1 MAEKKKTV
9 FFSIEI
15 AARELVPKCLLALET
30 AKSGMRVYIGSF
42 RALKQL
48 DGKID
53 ECVFFHKS
61 TWTKNAARLKRTIGA
76 HFVFLDEEMGL
87 ALPRSELKSNL
98 IARFRHVNSEDYR
111 HSFAIGEMHK
121 DCMETL
127 DVFDDVEVHAL
138 GWPRLDLW
146 REPFHQLYKSEI
158 EQIQKENG
166 NYYLLVSSFG
176 TISESTYKEAV
187 RQYEEE
193 YDLNP
198 EVFHFNYRHFKSCLK
213 LIDELSPMLTNDES
227 IIVRPHTSESVEEWE
242 SLLKDYPN
250 VHIRHEGDI
259 TPWLIAAKGTI
270 QFGSTVAVQAACM
283 GVPSIQ
289 LHNDEEIPGVT
300 DTPAFEVLKS
310 AQSAHEVISYL
321 RDGSLQTPTENR
333 QRAVT
338 KLDGLASSMEG
349 SLASTRIAEFLN
361 SLEVAS
367 QFPVRYHVLKRF
379 VLLFKERINY
389 INYLKSKL
397 LRKERERLKRSK
409 FEKIPNGLTAQEI
422 GDHLEKLACI
432 LGDDPKRIQCR
443 QTAHNLVEIEFE

>member
-127 DVFDDVEVHAL
+127 DVFDGVEVHAL

-146 REPFHQLYKSEI
+146 REPFQQLYKSEI

-187 RQYEEE
+187 RLYEEE

-213 LIDELSPMLTNDES
+213 LIDELSPMLTGDES
-227 IIVRPHTSESVEEWE
+227 IIVRPHTSESVEEWG

-270 QFGSTVAVQAACM
+270 QFGSTVAVQGACM
-283 GVPSIQ
+283 GVPSVQ
-289 LHNDEEIPGVT
+289 LHNNEEIPGVT
-300 DTPAFEVLKS
+300 DTAAFETLKS
-310 AQSAHEVISYL
+310 AQSAEEVLRFL
-321 RDGSLQTPTENR
+321 RDSATHAPTENK
-333 QRAVT
+333 QRAIQ
-338 KLDGLASSMEG
+338 KLEGLASSMEG
-349 SLASTRIAEFLN
+349 AMASTRIAEFLN
-361 SLEVAS
+361 QIEVAPQS
-367 QFPVRYHVLKRF
+367 PVRYSCLERF
-379 VLLFKERINY
+379 VLWLKERINY

-397 LRKERERLKRSK
+397 LRKERGRLKRSK
-409 FEKIPNGLTAQEI
+409 FEKIPNGLKAQEI
-422 GDHLEKLACI
+422 GDHLEKLAHI
-432 LGDDPKRIQCR
+432 LGDDPKRIHCR
-443 QTAHNLVEIEFE
+443 QVAHNLVEIEFD